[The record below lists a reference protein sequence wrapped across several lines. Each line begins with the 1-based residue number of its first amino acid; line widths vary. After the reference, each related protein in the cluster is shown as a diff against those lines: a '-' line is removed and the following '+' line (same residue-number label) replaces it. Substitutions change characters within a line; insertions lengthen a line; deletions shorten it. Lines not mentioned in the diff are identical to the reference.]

1 MPRGLRGRER
11 GDARAGGRGAA
22 PAPGGREGKAA
33 DMEGERER
41 SGAAEAK
48 ASRPRSRGKAAKR
61 GRRAADA
68 RKGAQAPRGAGRS
81 ARERNGRAVEAEA
94 GSRAGE
100 RPQPE
105 RPRGRDKAA
114 GGPRPVRI
122 ALLGGLLVLSLAA
135 LLWTYTGTGVLN
147 VKHVEVR
154 GASALGEEY
163 LRALSGITPETHLLK
178 MDVKAVEKALL
189 SEPCLA
195 AVEVRRRFPD
205 TVVLEVSERRPSGV
219 IVQNGRFLLVDQ
231 GGVVLASV
239 EEMPPGLVEIRD
251 LQLPLLLPGN
261 KVSGLDFAMVTSL
274 LGSLPAPL
282 RERTQVVGLRHAH
295 GLYLEA
301 NGALVIYG
309 EADDLSRKNAVTLM
323 ALGVLLPRY
332 GAVEYIDVS
341 LPEHAVIKPSP

>member
-1 MPRGLRGRER
+1 
-11 GDARAGGRGAA
+11 
-22 PAPGGREGKAA
+22 
-33 DMEGERER
+33 MEGERER

-48 ASRPRSRGKAAKR
+48 ASRARPRAKAAKR
-61 GRRAADA
+61 ARRAADA
-68 RKGAQAPRGAGRS
+68 RRRAQAPRGTGRS
-81 ARERNGRAVEAEA
+81 ARGRKGRAVEAEA
-94 GSRAGE
+94 KASRAGE

-105 RPRGRDKAA
+105 RRRAARGRDKAA
-114 GGPRPVRI
+114 GGPGPVRT

-154 GASALGEEY
+154 GASALSEEY
-163 LRALSGITPETHLLK
+163 LRALSGITPQTHLLK
-178 MDVKAVEKALL
+178 MNVKAVEKALL

-195 AVEVRRRFPD
+195 AVEVRRRFPG
-205 TVVLEVSERRPSGV
+205 TVVLKVSERRPSGV
-219 IVQNGRFLLVDQ
+219 IVQGGRFLLVDQ

-239 EEMPPGLVEIRD
+239 DEMPPGLVEIRD

-261 KVSGLDFAMVTSL
+261 RVSGLDFAMVTSL

-282 RERTQVVGLRHAH
+282 RERTQVVGMRHAH